1 MIAYLLSHWHL
12 CATERQTVLAVLD
25 ILCYLQRMPRP
36 RGPATEMV
44 RLPSDVVR
52 ALRRRATTADIT
64 IAEAARQLMQP
75 TDVQHPL
82 GLIEHVAWLHTRLVR
97 RREDLVSVFE
107 DGDADSKVVDAAIDA
122 LAVLLKDW
130 PEDTGYDF
138 TTHGMG
144 QPQ

>member
-1 MIAYLLSHWHL
+1 MI
-12 CATERQTVLAVLD
+12 
-25 ILCYLQRMPRP
+25 
-36 RGPATEMV
+36 
-44 RLPSDVVR
+44 RLPADVVR
-52 ALRRRATTADIT
+52 ALRRRAATADIT

-82 GLIEHVAWLHTRLVR
+82 GLLEHVAWLHTRLVR

-107 DGDADSKVVDAAIDA
+107 DGDADSNVVDAAIDA

-138 TTHGMG
+138 TTHGTG

>member
-1 MIAYLLSHWHL
+1 
-12 CATERQTVLAVLD
+12 
-25 ILCYLQRMPRP
+25 MPRRP
-36 RGPATEMV
+36 KASTEMI
-44 RLPSDVVR
+44 RLPADVVS
-52 ALRRRATTADIT
+52 ALRHRGATADIT

-75 TDVQHPL
+75 TDMQHPL
-82 GLIEHVAWLHTRLVR
+82 GLLEHVAWLHTRLVR

-138 TTHGMG
+138 TTYGMG

>member
-1 MIAYLLSHWHL
+1 
-12 CATERQTVLAVLD
+12 
-25 ILCYLQRMPRP
+25 
-36 RGPATEMV
+36 MV
-44 RLPSDVVR
+44 RLPRDVVR

-75 TDVQHPL
+75 TDVEHPL
-82 GLIEHVAWLHTRLVR
+82 GLLEHVAWLHTRLVR
-97 RREDLVSVFE
+97 RRDDLVSVFR
-107 DGDADSKVVDAAIDA
+107 DGDADPKAVDGAIHA

-138 TTHGMG
+138 VAHGMG

>member
-1 MIAYLLSHWHL
+1 MI
-12 CATERQTVLAVLD
+12 
-25 ILCYLQRMPRP
+25 
-36 RGPATEMV
+36 

-75 TDVQHPL
+75 TDVEHPL
-82 GLIEHVAWLHTRLVR
+82 GLLDHVAWLHTRLVR
-97 RREDLVSVFE
+97 RRDDVGSVFE
-107 DGDADSKVVDAAIDA
+107 DGDADPKTVDRAIDA

-138 TTHGMG
+138 VAHGMG